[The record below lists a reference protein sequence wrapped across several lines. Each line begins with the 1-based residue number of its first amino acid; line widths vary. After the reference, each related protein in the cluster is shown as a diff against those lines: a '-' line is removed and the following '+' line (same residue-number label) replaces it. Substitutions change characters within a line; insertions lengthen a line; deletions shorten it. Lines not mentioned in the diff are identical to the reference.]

1 MKHVLIVD
9 DVSTNLKCVD
19 FILKN
24 RYKVSMLKSGA
35 EAIDFLKT
43 EIPDLLLLDIHM
55 HGMNGYEVM
64 EWMNT
69 NPATAQIPVILLT
82 ADTDRESEERGR
94 TLGAIDFIKKP
105 FEPNRL
111 LECVDRILST
121 EA

>member
-35 EAIDFLKT
+35 EAIAFLEK

-64 EWMNT
+64 EWMNA
-69 NPATAQIPVILLT
+69 NPATAQIPIILLT
-82 ADTDRESEERGR
+82 ADTDRESEEQGR
-94 TLGAIDFIKKP
+94 ALGAIDFIKKP
-105 FEPNRL
+105 FEPGRL
-111 LECVDRILST
+111 LECVNRILNT